1 MSCSWLRGA
10 QTQTI
15 RARIESVSGG
25 QARGAEAVP
34 ELAGA
39 AVGDGEAGV
48 VVVVTVEPGSPAF
61 EHGLRRGD
69 VIAGVN
75 RRPVRNVREL
85 LSALSKAGRPILLNV
100 VRGDYVFA
108 IVLR

>member
-1 MSCSWLRGA
+1 MVRGT
-10 QTQTI
+10 QTLTI
-15 RARIESVSGG
+15 RARIESVSAG

-39 AVGDGEAGV
+39 AVGDSEAG
-48 VVVVTVEPGSPAF
+48 VVVVTVEPSSPAF
-61 EHGLRRGD
+61 GHGLRQGD
-69 VIAGVN
+69 IIAGLN

-100 VRGDYVFA
+100 VRGDYAFA